1 MPCCRAAFSEVC
13 SGKVRDLLRSHGR
26 AEWSLISQCTLEAE
40 TSTYAT
46 YLRESSEHA
55 CEVMAV
61 PHCQHHR
68 AKVLHDHGSEP
79 HQSPRVPTIQEGLAP
94 ASVGNS

>member
-1 MPCCRAAFSEVC
+1 MDVLNGHSLVSVHP
-13 SGKVRDLLRSHGR
+13 GGR
-26 AEWSLISQCTLEAE
+26 
-40 TSTYAT
+40 TSTYAK

-55 CEVMAV
+55 CDIMAV

-79 HQSPRVPTIQEGLAP
+79 HQSPRVPTIPEGLAP